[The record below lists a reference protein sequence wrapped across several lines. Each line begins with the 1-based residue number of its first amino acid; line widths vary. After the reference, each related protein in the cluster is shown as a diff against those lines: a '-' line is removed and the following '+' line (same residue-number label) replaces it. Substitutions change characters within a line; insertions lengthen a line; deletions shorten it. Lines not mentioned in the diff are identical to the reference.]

1 MLTADRRAT
10 PVAIRTGAIFA
21 SMELSKSTWLV
32 TSLSPGAGERMSR
45 HTIRASDI
53 AGRFER
59 SSLLTARAK
68 RQARRDLAVIVIQK
82 AGLGVFWIHRCCRK
96 KGSKP
101 PLTQPLIM

>member
-1 MLTADRRAT
+1 
-10 PVAIRTGAIFA
+10 
-21 SMELSKSTWLV
+21 MELSKSTWLV

-59 SSLLTARAK
+59 SSLLAARAK
-68 RQARRDLAVIVIQK
+68 RQAGRDLAVIVIQK
-82 AGLGVFWIHRCCRK
+82 AGLGVFWIHRCCRE